1 MDPSVTLFGMSET
14 PNDPAG
20 TTHQFKTF
28 ASQGQ
33 PDKSAGPSLALIV
46 GIVAVVAIVAIIVVA
61 LMLM

>member
-1 MDPSVTLFGMSET
+1 MSET